1 VSGKFYFE
9 VWGLQVF
16 ALQKLDFF
24 FSKVETDGFGG
35 NQDGATGGAGVN
47 EVHSRSHVC
56 CSFYDCSTNRHI

>member
-1 VSGKFYFE
+1 
-9 VWGLQVF
+9 VF

-24 FSKVETDGFGG
+24 FCKVETDGFGG

-56 CSFYDCSTNRHI
+56 CLKHGRKLLCRVCKCGLTYSLLD